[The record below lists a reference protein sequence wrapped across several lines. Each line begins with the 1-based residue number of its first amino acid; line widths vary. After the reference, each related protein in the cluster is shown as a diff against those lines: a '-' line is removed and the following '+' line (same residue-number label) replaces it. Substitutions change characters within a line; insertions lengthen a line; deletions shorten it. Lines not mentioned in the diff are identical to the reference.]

1 MLLESLKNR
10 PVTVWGNGVEGRAA
24 TVFLEKRNCT
34 VNVVED
40 PVSIPFSGII
50 VKSPGISLYRH
61 EIKWQNSTGPFLLPV
76 LICLWRLPFCSLNT
90 GLCWSA

>member
-61 EIKWQNSTGPFLLPV
+61 EIKMAKQYGAVFTSGINLFMEAAL
-76 LICLWRLPFCSLNT
+76 CSLNT